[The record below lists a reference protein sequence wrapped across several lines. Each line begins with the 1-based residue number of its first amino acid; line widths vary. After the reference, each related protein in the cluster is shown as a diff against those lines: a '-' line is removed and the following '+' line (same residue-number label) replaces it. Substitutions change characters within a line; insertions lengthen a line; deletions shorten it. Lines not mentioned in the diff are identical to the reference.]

1 MVTFVFFFLLFNLS
15 QGGKKRWLL
24 RAFGPFSR
32 VPHCAPL
39 QAKPTHPCTVLLKV
53 SFPLSTHSLAF
64 HPQPVGNSERWSRA
78 LGEEKAVGELGDN
91 RAAQQIARDASVC
104 SWALPSHLGEELCL
118 WFQSFWEFLEI
129 LWKTVWVMDMWVL
142 GFFPWEADP

>member
-1 MVTFVFFFLLFNLS
+1 M
-15 QGGKKRWLL
+15 
-24 RAFGPFSR
+24 
-32 VPHCAPL
+32 
-39 QAKPTHPCTVLLKV
+39 
-53 SFPLSTHSLAF
+53 
-64 HPQPVGNSERWSRA
+64 GNSERWSRA

-104 SWALPSHLGEELCL
+104 LWALPSHLGEELCL